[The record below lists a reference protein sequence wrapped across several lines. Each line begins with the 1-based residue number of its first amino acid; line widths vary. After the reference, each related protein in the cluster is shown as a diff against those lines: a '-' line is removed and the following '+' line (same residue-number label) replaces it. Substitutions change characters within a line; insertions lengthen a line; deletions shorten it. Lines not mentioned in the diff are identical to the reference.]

1 MNVHVLNLT
10 NQIDYLLRSYRPSKR
25 RKRLWWKDTTRIEAP
40 SNSRASSKKK
50 KKIKKGLSS
59 SQEMISTKSNA
70 WIYPNGFQMMV
81 SNMRLIILD
90 PRMSILWLY
99 DGPERIK
106 LVNSRALKQERKTN
120 LTRTWIC
127 ESSLKLTI

>member
-1 MNVHVLNLT
+1 
-10 NQIDYLLRSYRPSKR
+10 
-25 RKRLWWKDTTRIEAP
+25 
-40 SNSRASSKKK
+40 
-50 KKIKKGLSS
+50 
-59 SQEMISTKSNA
+59 
-70 WIYPNGFQMMV
+70 MMV

-120 LTRTWIC
+120 LTRT
-127 ESSLKLTI
+127 